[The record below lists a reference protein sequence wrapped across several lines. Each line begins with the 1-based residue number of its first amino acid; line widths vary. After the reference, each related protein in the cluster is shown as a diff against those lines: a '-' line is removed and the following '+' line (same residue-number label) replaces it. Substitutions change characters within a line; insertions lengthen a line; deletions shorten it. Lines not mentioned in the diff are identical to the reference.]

1 MWLEMIGW
9 KLWAGF
15 LKRKVEFGKAKGR
28 MMEIIKRSEEFCHF
42 LSTLKH
48 NCVEEVFLE
57 EYKASFLEAG
67 TTTPFSNFIGK
78 HSRPTVVISKYVPK
92 ESSDVAESNLNNNSV
107 SLEGMELLADLSTS
121 GTGVDILRVPGDPLP
136 ISSLNAVPVGQ
147 PLGSNRTYLTH
158 SSPFYKGWSGAQA
171 KTNSFAQ
178 DGGLVPLSL
187 DSARFIASLYSLG
200 FRKAQGALP
209 DMWVLCER
217 NQQGVV
223 ALGCTFDGPKCPLF
237 VFTVKEGDFTSETDS
252 TRTGVKLSG
261 GTVFSEYDILNSSF
275 EEAEQSGEF
284 KIQFS
289 WSDPDGILSA
299 PTESS
304 DAVLKVSSIPGDQF
318 SPVLSI
324 HEELKSLY
332 RLCEILNS
340 GADWPT
346 CDDDDGDDDSE
357 EVLTS
362 SSCNK
367 TVEEVDIFIEDMANP
382 LIQPAD
388 ITVISPTADHMIYE
402 PRTDLDFTERL
413 WLLCREVQ
421 SFDELQQVFARV
433 FKAVLLGK
441 IQPFVHRKS
450 TSMLA
455 VLLRQLLLTPDR
467 DGLQDIAPKFQLLLT
482 ETKLLP
488 CLVQLGMEKMSRD
501 YQYFFVGGGTCLAEQ
516 FERFLSP
523 APSSLLAQCLGLCK
537 LHSALELNVCVMR
550 LLRLPDTS
558 IMSTFTKA
566 AVEVFKA
573 DTGYQ
578 PFAPTPVFSLPLP
591 AYSPALKSVV
601 AMCSKLTPVTWC
613 VTTARPPQ
621 NQRRLRQ
628 VCLVRNKPLLC
639 YLRYPVDNPPTT
651 KSELYLYECHYDASF

>member
-1 MWLEMIGW
+1 
-9 KLWAGF
+9 
-15 LKRKVEFGKAKGR
+15 
-28 MMEIIKRSEEFCHF
+28 MMELIKRSEEFCHF
-42 LSTLKH
+42 LGTLQQH
-48 NCVEEVFLE
+48 NCEEVFLE
-57 EYKASFLEAG
+57 EYKASFLEAE

-78 HSRPTVVISKYVPK
+78 HDRPTVVISKYAPK
-92 ESSDVAESNLNNNSV
+92 ESSDVSAPNLNNHSV
-107 SLEGMELLADLSTS
+107 TLEGMELLTDLSTS
-121 GTGVDILRVPGDPLP
+121 GVDILREPSDPLP
-136 ISSLNAVPVGQ
+136 ISSLNTIPVGQ
-147 PLGSNRTYLTH
+147 PLGSNRTYLMH
-158 SSPFYKGWSGAQA
+158 SSPFYKGWSGTQV
-171 KTNSFAQ
+171 KTISSAQ
-178 DGGLVPLSL
+178 DSGLVPLPL

-217 NQQGVV
+217 NQQRVV

-237 VFTVKEGDFTSETDS
+237 VFTVKEDNFTLEADS
-252 TRTGVKLSG
+252 KLKTGTHSVKVSG
-261 GTVFSEYDILNSSF
+261 GTVFSEYDILNRSF
-275 EEAEQSGEF
+275 EETEQSGEF

-289 WSDPDGILSA
+289 WNDSDGILS
-299 PTESS
+299 PPPESS
-304 DAVLKVSSIPGDQF
+304 DAVLKLSTIPGDQF

-340 GADWPT
+340 GVDWPT
-346 CDDDDGDDDSE
+346 CDDE
-357 EVLTS
+357 EVLT
-362 SSCNK
+362 SCNK
-367 TVEEVDIFIEDMANP
+367 TVEEVDVFIEDMAHP

-388 ITVISPTADHMIYE
+388 ITVISPTANHMIYK

-413 WLLCREVQ
+413 WLLCHDVQ

-450 TSMLA
+450 TSKLA
-455 VLLRQLLLTPDR
+455 VLLRQLLLSPDR
-467 DGLQDIAPKFQLLLT
+467 DGIQDIAPKFQMLLT

-488 CLVQLGMEKMSRD
+488 CLVQLGIEKMCRD
-501 YQYFFVGGGTCLAEQ
+501 YQSFFVGGGICLAEQ

-523 APSSLLAQCLGLCK
+523 SPSLFAQCLGLCR

-550 LLRLPDTS
+550 MLRLPDTS
-558 IMSTFTKA
+558 ILSTFTKA

-573 DTGYQ
+573 DTSYQ
-578 PFAPTPVFSLPLP
+578 PFSRTPVFSLPLP

-613 VTTARPPQ
+613 VTTTGRTDPQ
-621 NQRRLRQ
+621 CAQNEHLRQ

-639 YLRYPVDNPPTT
+639 YLRDPVDNPPTT
-651 KSELYLYECHYDASF
+651 KSGLYLYECHYDASF

>member
-1 MWLEMIGW
+1 
-9 KLWAGF
+9 
-15 LKRKVEFGKAKGR
+15 

-42 LSTLKH
+42 LGTLASLQP
-48 NCVEEVFLE
+48 NCMEEVFLE

-67 TTTPFSNFIGK
+67 TITPFSNFIGK
-78 HSRPTVVISKYVPK
+78 RGDRPTVVISKYSPK
-92 ESSDVAESNLNNNSV
+92 ESSDIAVSNLNNHSV
-107 SLEGMELLADLSTS
+107 NLEGMKLLTDLSTS
-121 GTGVDILRVPGDPLP
+121 VDNILRELDDPLP
-136 ISSLNAVPVGQ
+136 ISSLNTVPVGQ
-147 PLGSNRTYLTH
+147 PLGSDRTYLTH
-158 SSPFYKGWSGAQA
+158 SSLFYKGWSGTQA
-171 KTNSFAQ
+171 KTISSAQ

-217 NQQGVV
+217 NQQNVV

-237 VFTVKEGDFTSETDS
+237 VFTMKEGDFTLETDS
-252 TRTGVKLSG
+252 KSKTGTDSVKLSG

-289 WSDPDGILSA
+289 WSDPDGILS
-299 PTESS
+299 PPPESS
-304 DAVLKVSSIPGDQF
+304 DAVLKLSSIPGDQF

-346 CDDDDGDDDSE
+346 CDDDSE
-357 EVLTS
+357 EILT
-362 SSCNK
+362 SCNK
-367 TVEEVDIFIEDMANP
+367 AIEEVDVFIEDMAHP
-382 LIQPAD
+382 HIQPAD

-413 WLLCREVQ
+413 WLLCRDVQ

-455 VLLRQLLLTPDR
+455 VLLRQLLLSPDR

-488 CLVQLGMEKMSRD
+488 CLVQLGIEKMCRD
-501 YQYFFVGGGTCLAEQ
+501 YQSFFVGGGICLAEQ

-523 APSSLLAQCLGLCK
+523 SPSLFAQCLGLCK
-537 LHSALELNVCVMR
+537 LHSVLELNVCVMR
-550 LLRLPDTS
+550 MLRLPD
-558 IMSTFTKA
+558 IGILSTFTKA
-566 AVEVFKA
+566 AMEVFKA
-573 DTGYQ
+573 DTNYQ

-591 AYSPALKSVV
+591 AYSPVLKSVV
-601 AMCSKLTPVTWC
+601 AMCSKLTPVTWSA
-613 VTTARPPQ
+613 TTGLQSAQ
-621 NQRRLRQ
+621 NKQ

-639 YLRYPVDNPPTT
+639 YLRDPMDNPPTT
-651 KSELYLYECHYDASF
+651 KAGLYLYECHYDASF